1 MMARRSTIAL
11 LPDDV
16 RHEFERRLAA
26 NAFGNYT
33 ELTEWLNARG
43 YEISRA
49 AVHRYG
55 QKVERR
61 FASIKA
67 STEAA
72 RLIAEG
78 ASDEGDTRS
87 EALMAML
94 QTELFDA
101 LVAIGEIPDTEL
113 NVVDRF
119 GMMSEAAKKISA
131 LTSASTRLKQWQSNL
146 KEKMD
151 AKFAALEAE
160 SAKQDSGLDPET
172 LKRIRQEVYGVFS

>member
-1 MMARRSTIAL
+1 MARRSTIAL

-33 ELTEWLNARG
+33 ELTEWLNAQG

-113 NVVDRF
+113 N
-119 GMMSEAAKKISA
+119 G
-131 LTSASTRLKQWQSNL
+131 
-146 KEKMD
+146 
-151 AKFAALEAE
+151 
-160 SAKQDSGLDPET
+160 
-172 LKRIRQEVYGVFS
+172 